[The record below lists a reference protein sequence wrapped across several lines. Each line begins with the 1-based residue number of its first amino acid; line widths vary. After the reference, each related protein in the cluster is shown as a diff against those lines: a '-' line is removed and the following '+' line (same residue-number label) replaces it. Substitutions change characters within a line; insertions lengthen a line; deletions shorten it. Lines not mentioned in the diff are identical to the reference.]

1 MYSKIVNPVN
11 GKKVNL
17 QSKMGEQIIR
27 NYIRYVNQS
36 GGAHLAHGSGRRR
49 APEQGRR
56 GRVVPALPEAPA
68 LQRARQRRRRAQ
80 LLGEEE
86 YPTHD
91 APPAF
96 HRQQRTELVELA
108 RRDSALAAAEAAF
121 ASAETARGMALKAQQ
136 RAHIDAL
143 KAEETYLEKELGIPP
158 PQMSLRALTLRP
170 YDADDEEE
178 HLRALKLSVANLRQ
192 QYKNREERERAEEEA
207 EKRAAEELA
216 AEAARPRREH
226 EWVSDAL
233 PGAPWMSLS
242 LRDGDYWKH
251 LHELEDEEHRL
262 KKLLGLQSVISL
274 TTRLRWHP
282 PPNARERERDIQYKE
297 GEVASLR
304 ARLALPNATAR
315 AAAGSVAVH
324 HVGALS
330 LPPSDGEGL
339 EATRGRT

>member
-36 GGAHLAHGSGRRR
+36 GGAHLAHGSASRR

-68 LQRARQRRRRAQ
+68 LQRARQRRRLAQ

-121 ASAETARGMALKAQQ
+121 ASAETARGMALKAQI

-143 KAEETYLEKELGIPP
+143 KAEETYLEKELGVWTPP
-158 PQMSLRALTLRP
+158 PMVLRQFGESP

-192 QYKNREERERAEEEA
+192 KYKNREERERAEEE
-207 EKRAAEELA
+207 E
-216 AEAARPRREH
+216 
-226 EWVSDAL
+226 
-233 PGAPWMSLS
+233 G
-242 LRDGDYWKH
+242 
-251 LHELEDEEHRL
+251 
-262 KKLLGLQSVISL
+262 
-274 TTRLRWHP
+274 
-282 PPNARERERDIQYKE
+282 ERERNSPQKQHALA
-297 GEVASLR
+297 ASMSGSLMR
-304 ARLALPNATAR
+304 CRERLGCPC
-315 AAAGSVAVH
+315 
-324 HVGALS
+324 
-330 LPPSDGEGL
+330 P
-339 EATRGRT
+339 

>member
-27 NYIRYVNQS
+27 NYISYVNQS
-36 GGAHLAHGSGRRR
+36 GGAH
-49 APEQGRR
+49 
-56 GRVVPALPEAPA
+56 
-68 LQRARQRRRRAQ
+68 
-80 LLGEEE
+80 
-86 YPTHD
+86 PTHD
-91 APPAF
+91 APLPAF

-121 ASAETARGMALKAQQ
+121 ASAETARGMALKAQI

-143 KAEETYLEKELGIPP
+143 KAEETYLEKELGVWTPP
-158 PQMSLRALTLRP
+158 PMVLRQFGESP

-192 QYKNREERERAEEEA
+192 KYKNREERERAEEE
-207 EKRAAEELA
+207 EGEREREELT

-242 LRDGDYWKH
+242 R
-251 LHELEDEEHRL
+251 
-262 KKLLGLQSVISL
+262 
-274 TTRLRWHP
+274 
-282 PPNARERERDIQYKE
+282 
-297 GEVASLR
+297 
-304 ARLALPNATAR
+304 
-315 AAAGSVAVH
+315 
-324 HVGALS
+324 
-330 LPPSDGEGL
+330 
-339 EATRGRT
+339 